1 MEPAKQVFAKTT
13 ENLIAEFVNVCELF
27 AAKFREE
34 GPGAEQNDLEQ
45 GFNLKI
51 VSSNLSFRVIVI
63 ISDNILNTLYFNI
76 IDSFVFSWIQ
86 VVLKKVQQWNYNI
99 LTQLNYY
106 ACTLY

>member
-1 MEPAKQVFAKTT
+1 MEDLQLLALLRAEWSALYDASLYRKMTMEPAKQVFAKTT

-51 VSSNLSFRVIVI
+51 VSSNLYFRIIVI
-63 ISDNILNTLYFNI
+63 ISDKILNTLYYNI
-76 IDSFVFSWIQ
+76 IDSFVFS
-86 VVLKKVQQWNYNI
+86 
-99 LTQLNYY
+99 
-106 ACTLY
+106 

>member
-51 VSSNLSFRVIVI
+51 VSSNLNFRIIVI
-63 ISDNILNTLYFNI
+63 ILDNILNTLYFNI
-76 IDSFVFSWIQ
+76 IDRFVFSWIQ
-86 VVLKKVQQWNYNI
+86 VVLRKVQLSEI
-99 LTQLNYY
+99 IIF
-106 ACTLY
+106 